1 MAADR
6 PTLPTM
12 STSNDQRAAAH
23 AKSSSRI
30 AWLLATLAVILLQ
43 SCGDSA
49 PRVVDV
55 SPPISGRLSW
65 AIAAKHFSYYATRAQ
80 LPCGI
85 YFDAKP
91 GFTGVASFVGTIGG
105 RQGDSPS
112 GRAFIVSPE
121 AMAGDVYLYRF
132 FLDGRASAAGR
143 MKVTGTQEGGVLAV
157 NEIEPD
163 PPVAP

>member
-1 MAADR
+1 MAGGR
-6 PTLPTM
+6 PTLLMMP
-12 STSNDQRAAAH
+12 TSNDQRAVACA
-23 AKSSSRI
+23 SRSRWT
-30 AWLLATLAVILLQ
+30 AWPLAILAVVLLQ

-49 PRVVDV
+49 PRVVDA

-121 AMAGDVYLYRF
+121 VESGDIYLYRF
-132 FLDGRASAAGR
+132 FLDGRATAAGK
-143 MKVTGTQEGGVLAV
+143 MKVTGTEDGGVLAV

-163 PPVAP
+163 PPVEP